1 MIVGFT
7 GTRNG
12 LTEPQRD
19 ALLDEINQLKPRFWL
34 HGACVGA
41 DAEGVALVLD
51 WAFKNHSVRVFALPG
66 KSASGPEEHSLQDIR
81 ALDDSHVIRETKTYF
96 ERNRDIVNECDVL
109 VACPGTMEELN
120 HGGTWYTIRYARK
133 LSKRVVIIWPDGS
146 RLRSYT
152 PKWG

>member
-41 DAEGVALVLD
+41 DAEAVTLVVK
-51 WAFKNHSVRVFALPG
+51 WSFSNHPVRIFALPG
-66 KSASGPEEHSLQDIR
+66 KSANGPEEHSLQDER
-81 ALDDSHVIRETKTYF
+81 ALYESHVVRETKTHF
-96 ERNRDIVNECDVL
+96 ARNRDIVNECNVL
-109 VACPGTMEELN
+109 VACPGTMEELD
-120 HGGTWYTIRYARK
+120 HGGTWYTIRCARK
-133 LSKRVVIIWPDGS
+133 LNKRVVIIWPDGS
-146 RLRSYT
+146 KLRS
-152 PKWG
+152 